1 MSQKWRIGLTAVMI
15 IVALLAFWNTFKLWT
30 LSDADKQAMET
41 REPGSVLRLQQ
52 KAIRLGLD
60 LQGGIHV
67 VLRVKLEELEPAQRD
82 GAVDRAIQVVRNR
95 IDGLG
100 VAEPMIQKEGTD
112 RIIVDLPG
120 YTDKERAQEMIGQT
134 ALL

>member
-82 GAVDRAIQVVRNR
+82 GAVDRAIQVGGGELLRRANVHQHCLPRR
-95 IDGLG
+95 IG
-100 VAEPMIQKEGTD
+100 
-112 RIIVDLPG
+112 
-120 YTDKERAQEMIGQT
+120 
-134 ALL
+134 